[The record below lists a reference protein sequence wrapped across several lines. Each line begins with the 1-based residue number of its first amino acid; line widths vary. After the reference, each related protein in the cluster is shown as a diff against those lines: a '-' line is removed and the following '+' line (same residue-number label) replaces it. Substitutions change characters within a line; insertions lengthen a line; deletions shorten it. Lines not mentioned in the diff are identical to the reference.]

1 MPVLAYLRRY
11 AGVCMHRKQKE
22 RCQTTKGAQKYFD
35 MH

>member
-11 AGVCMHRKQKE
+11 AEVCTQLKQKE